1 MNNNPINKM
10 YGLANLCMAMVFIFA
25 VVSKIGYSL
34 HLSWLNIAGLA
45 TALVAFV
52 GLISIYIQQAYKNNH
67 WLLHTCYVI
76 LLIEAATL
84 FLSDTILVRSE
95 NILLERVLYVI
106 NALVALMLI
115 FGQTLKNKP
124 FMQDALAKIP
134 IQCGGLIIYPL
145 LSLWALK

>member
-1 MNNNPINKM
+1 MNNNPLKKM
-10 YGLANLCMAMVFIFA
+10 YGLANLCLCAVFVFA
-25 VVSKIGYSL
+25 VVSKIGYYE
-34 HLSWLNIAGLA
+34 HLPWLNIAGLA

-84 FLSDTILVRSE
+84 FLSDTILDRSE

-106 NALVALMLI
+106 NALLALMLI

-134 IQCGGLIIYPL
+134 IQCDGLIIYPL